1 MYGGV
6 IVVNKFTNPE
16 LKVVTFTS
24 LEAIAGENDE
34 DTKTNSDV
42 LGGD

>member
-1 MYGGV
+1 M
-6 IVVNKFTNPE
+6 NKFTNPE
-16 LKVVTFTS
+16 LKIVTFTS

-34 DTKTNSDV
+34 GTTTTSDI